1 MKNFL
6 IIASIFLLAF
16 SAQTAV
22 TNSGYEYLPMNDD
35 EKGIIYREAETESW
49 PQSNGELWV
58 MSRVNTGNT
67 IRVTFTDYTMPGCS
81 GIHQHWRY
89 THLPTIPP
97 NYDGG
102 LVYTQSLAGGKPGM
116 AECRNESGV
125 YMFPGET
132 ILTYNPIAGE
142 TFTVTTTNYAADF
155 QTIASGTWTYKTLST
170 NVTSWGPFCS
180 VASPCVWT
188 SLSESTGKQ
197 YNFVY
202 SKAAW
207 VTQMID
213 DPETPE
219 IDPVLT
225 TCWFPGGLVD
235 FWTADPNL
243 GTPTARPGR
252 GYWARPCEI

>member
-1 MKNFL
+1 MKKFVL
-6 IIASIFLLAF
+6 LTFFFMLAF
-16 SAQTAV
+16 SAQPTV
-22 TNSGYEYLPMNDD
+22 TNSGYEYLPMNIDGT
-35 EKGIIYREAETESW
+35 GIVYREADTESW
-49 PQSNGELWV
+49 WQASGELWV

-67 IRVTFTDYTMPGCS
+67 IRVTFSEYQTPGCS

-97 NYDGG
+97 NYEGG

-142 TFTVTTTNYAADF
+142 TFTVTTNNYNSDF
-155 QTIASGTWTYKTLST
+155 QLLGVGNWTYKTLS
-170 NVTSWGPFCS
+170 VCVQWGPFSCA
-180 VASPCVWT
+180 VRT
-188 SLSESTGKQ
+188 SLSESTGLR

-202 SKAAW
+202 AKEQW
-207 VTQMID
+207 VT
-213 DPETPE
+213 ETINGE
-219 IDPVLT
+219 NM

-235 FWTADPNL
+235 FWTANPNL